1 MNKVRVTIL
10 RKEYLIFGTEPEEY
24 IQKVGLYVDKKLKQ
38 IEQLGDSKFSTLTIA
53 VLGATNIADEYFKE
67 RDKATNLKG
76 KTIALEKQLREFN
89 QRIKNLENKIEKLNE
104 INSDLKVEL
113 VKSETELTQARDIID
128 NI

>member
-10 RKEYLIFGTEPEEY
+10 DKEYLIVGTEPEEY

-38 IEQLGDSKFSTLTIA
+38 IEQLGDSKLSTVTIA

-76 KTIALEKQLREFN
+76 KTFALEKQLREFN
-89 QRIKNLENKIEKLNE
+89 QRIKNLENKIEKLSE
-104 INSDLKVEL
+104 TNSDLKVKL
-113 VKSETELTQARDIID
+113 VRSETELAQARDIK
-128 NI
+128 NNL